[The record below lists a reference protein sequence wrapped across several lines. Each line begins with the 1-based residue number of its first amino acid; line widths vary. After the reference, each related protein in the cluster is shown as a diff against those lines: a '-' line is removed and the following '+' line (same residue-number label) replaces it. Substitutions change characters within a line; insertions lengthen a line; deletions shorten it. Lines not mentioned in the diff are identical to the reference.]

1 MTQTKY
7 LFSKYISISIFID
20 YFQLKWIT
28 LVRDLEK
35 RFHLLTFYILKIT
48 ISISTMFEKFRKKKD
63 DSESVFSGTTE
74 DIPNLS
80 GKTFQFEPKERV
92 DAGAAVIEESR
103 FQPSEQVKIPEH
115 IQQTRMSASEDIG
128 IKALMDKRTK
138 LEEAID
144 YVGLM
149 IKDLKDKRTNL
160 EKSIEDESVDIK
172 NLKEKLVKVGQY
184 IEEEKQGIKTLQQKR
199 GEVEK
204 EADTV
209 ATMINNLRERLISI
223 DQVVNEEGNKIAK
236 FKETR
241 PKTESSLT

>member
-1 MTQTKY
+1 
-7 LFSKYISISIFID
+7 
-20 YFQLKWIT
+20 
-28 LVRDLEK
+28 
-35 RFHLLTFYILKIT
+35 
-48 ISISTMFEKFRKKKD
+48 MFDKFRKKKD
-63 DSESVFSGTTE
+63 ELESSSSGIK
-74 DIPNLS
+74 DNISYLS
-80 GKTFQFEPKERV
+80 DKAFQYEPKEKGDV
-92 DAGAAVIEESR
+92 EISGVMEESHFR
-103 FQPSEQVKIPEH
+103 PSEQVKIPEPT
-115 IQQTRMSASEDIG
+115 QQTRMSTSNEDNIG

-204 EADTV
+204 EADDV
-209 ATMINNLRERLISI
+209 AIMITNLREKLISI

>member
-1 MTQTKY
+1 
-7 LFSKYISISIFID
+7 
-20 YFQLKWIT
+20 
-28 LVRDLEK
+28 
-35 RFHLLTFYILKIT
+35 
-48 ISISTMFEKFRKKKD
+48 MFDKFRKKKD
-63 DSESVFSGTTE
+63 EFESISMEQKDSAANS
-74 DIPNLS
+74 S
-80 GKTFQFEPKERV
+80 GKIFQYEPTRNE
-92 DAGAAVIEESR
+92 DTEISQITEESNSR
-103 FQPSEQVKIPEH
+103 HPEQVKIPEPT
-115 IQQTRMSASEDIG
+115 QQTRMSTSSEDIG

-204 EADTV
+204 EADDV
-209 ATMINNLRERLISI
+209 AIMITNLREKLITI
-223 DQVVNEEGNKIAK
+223 DQVVNDEGNKIAK

>member
-1 MTQTKY
+1 
-7 LFSKYISISIFID
+7 
-20 YFQLKWIT
+20 
-28 LVRDLEK
+28 
-35 RFHLLTFYILKIT
+35 
-48 ISISTMFEKFRKKKD
+48 MFDKFRKKKD
-63 DSESVFSGTTE
+63 EFESVFSGTKEE
-74 DIPNLS
+74 DISNLS
-80 GKTFQFEPKERV
+80 GKTFEYKPNEVV
-92 DAGAAVIEESR
+92 DDTGTGVIESR
-103 FQPSEQVKIPEH
+103 FQPSEQVKIPEP
-115 IQQTRMSASEDIG
+115 IQQIRMSTNEDIG

-184 IEEEKQGIKTLQQKR
+184 IEEEKMGIKTLQQKR

-204 EADTV
+204 EADSV

-223 DQVVNEEGNKIAK
+223 DQVVNEEGSKIAK

>member
-1 MTQTKY
+1 
-7 LFSKYISISIFID
+7 
-20 YFQLKWIT
+20 
-28 LVRDLEK
+28 
-35 RFHLLTFYILKIT
+35 
-48 ISISTMFEKFRKKKD
+48 MFDKFRKKKEEF
-63 DSESVFSGTTE
+63 ESNSSGTK
-74 DIPNLS
+74 DNNSNLS
-80 GKTFQFEPKERV
+80 GKTFHYEPREKESV
-92 DAGAAVIEESR
+92 ETQGVMEESHFR
-103 FQPSEQVKIPEH
+103 PSEQVKIPGH
-115 IQQTRMSASEDIG
+115 IQQTRMSTSEDNIG

-160 EKSIEDESVDIK
+160 EKNIEDESVDIK

-204 EADTV
+204 EADDV
-209 ATMINNLRERLISI
+209 AIMITNLREKLISI

-241 PKTESSLT
+241 PKAESSLT

>member
-1 MTQTKY
+1 
-7 LFSKYISISIFID
+7 
-20 YFQLKWIT
+20 
-28 LVRDLEK
+28 
-35 RFHLLTFYILKIT
+35 
-48 ISISTMFEKFRKKKD
+48 MFDKFRKKKD
-63 DSESVFSGTTE
+63 EFESLSMGQK
-74 DIPNLS
+74 DISTNS
-80 GKTFQFEPKERV
+80 SNKTFQYEPTSEDNIGISQIAKE
-92 DAGAAVIEESR
+92 SN
-103 FQPSEQVKIPEH
+103 FSNPEQVKIPEP
-115 IQQTRMSASEDIG
+115 IQQTRMSTSNEDIG

-184 IEEEKQGIKTLQQKR
+184 IDEERQGIKTLQQKR

-204 EADTV
+204 EADDV
-209 ATMINNLRERLISI
+209 ATMITNLREKLITI

-241 PKTESSLT
+241 PKSESSLT

>member
-1 MTQTKY
+1 M
-7 LFSKYISISIFID
+7 LINFLYIKNNNTPR
-20 YFQLKWIT
+20 Q
-28 LVRDLEK
+28 
-35 RFHLLTFYILKIT
+35 
-48 ISISTMFEKFRKKKD
+48 MFDKFRKKKEE
-63 DSESVFSGTTE
+63 SESATSGIKDSSSE
-74 DIPNLS
+74 LS
-80 GKTFQFEPKERV
+80 GKTFQYQPKEEVLKRSEV
-92 DAGAAVIEESR
+92 EEESA
-103 FQPSEQVKIPEH
+103 FHTSEQVKIPEP
-115 IQQTRMSASEDIG
+115 IQQTRMSTSSEDIG

-184 IEEEKQGIKTLQQKR
+184 IEEEKQGIRTLQQKR

-204 EADTV
+204 EADDV
-209 ATMINNLRERLISI
+209 ATMITNLREKLISI

>member
-1 MTQTKY
+1 
-7 LFSKYISISIFID
+7 
-20 YFQLKWIT
+20 
-28 LVRDLEK
+28 
-35 RFHLLTFYILKIT
+35 
-48 ISISTMFEKFRKKKD
+48 MFDKFRKKKEESEFVSSGIKD
-63 DSESVFSGTTE
+63 NPNDS
-74 DIPNLS
+74 P
-80 GKTFQFEPKERV
+80 GKMFQYEPKQ
-92 DAGAAVIEESR
+92 DSPKAAEVIEESR
-103 FQPSEQVKIPEH
+103 FRPSEQVKIPEP
-115 IQQTRMSASEDIG
+115 IQQTRMSTSGEDIG

>member
-1 MTQTKY
+1 
-7 LFSKYISISIFID
+7 
-20 YFQLKWIT
+20 
-28 LVRDLEK
+28 
-35 RFHLLTFYILKIT
+35 
-48 ISISTMFEKFRKKKD
+48 MFDRFRKKKD
-63 DSESVFSGTTE
+63 EFESISSGTNDNVT
-74 DIPNLS
+74 DSS
-80 GKTFQFEPKERV
+80 GKTFQYEPKTE
-92 DAGAAVIEESR
+92 DTKTSEIMEESR
-103 FQPSEQVKIPEH
+103 FCPSEQVKIPEP
-115 IQQTRMSASEDIG
+115 IQQTRMSTSSEDNIG

-204 EADTV
+204 EADDV
-209 ATMINNLRERLISI
+209 GVIINNLREKLMSI
-223 DQVVNEEGNKIAK
+223 DSIVNEEGNKIEK
-236 FKETR
+236 FKESR
-241 PKTESSLT
+241 PKSESSL

>member
-1 MTQTKY
+1 
-7 LFSKYISISIFID
+7 
-20 YFQLKWIT
+20 
-28 LVRDLEK
+28 
-35 RFHLLTFYILKIT
+35 
-48 ISISTMFEKFRKKKD
+48 MFDKFRKKKD
-63 DSESVFSGTTE
+63 EFESIPSGTKDNVT
-74 DIPNLS
+74 DSS
-80 GKTFQFEPKERV
+80 GKIFQYEPKTESTKTSE
-92 DAGAAVIEESR
+92 VIEESR
-103 FQPSEQVKIPEH
+103 FHPSEQVKILEP
-115 IQQTRMSASEDIG
+115 IQQTRMSTSGEDIG

-204 EADTV
+204 EADDV
-209 ATMINNLRERLISI
+209 ATMITNLREKLISI

>member
-1 MTQTKY
+1 
-7 LFSKYISISIFID
+7 
-20 YFQLKWIT
+20 
-28 LVRDLEK
+28 
-35 RFHLLTFYILKIT
+35 
-48 ISISTMFEKFRKKKD
+48 MFDKFRKKKGEF
-63 DSESVFSGTTE
+63 ESVSSGIK
-74 DIPNLS
+74 DDDVHNLS
-80 GKTFQFEPKERV
+80 GKTFQYEPKDGIGVEGSEVMEKSQFR
-92 DAGAAVIEESR
+92 
-103 FQPSEQVKIPEH
+103 PSEQVKIPEH
-115 IQQTRMSASEDIG
+115 IQQTSMSTSSEDIG

-184 IEEEKQGIKTLQQKR
+184 IEEEKTGIKTLQQKR

-204 EADTV
+204 EADDV
-209 ATMINNLRERLISI
+209 AMMITNLREKLISI

-241 PKTESSLT
+241 PKTESSIT